1 MIIAIA
7 LNHVYSM
14 DREAGMVII
23 SYSPT
28 VPLEADLE
36 TYIVAMTGCRRNDQI
51 PGLYAVGYLCSKLK
65 PMLSSMKAR
74 RMER

>member
-36 TYIVAMTGCRRNDQI
+36 TYIVAMTGCRRID
-51 PGLYAVGYLCSKLK
+51 
-65 PMLSSMKAR
+65 
-74 RMER
+74 